1 MLNSIYILVIFY
13 LLLGDSLR
21 ISKKN
26 TSLINKPS
34 IICTIISTIIS
45 TSNVNA
51 ATYSEPNSFQVTYP
65 DSFVVSPKPLKT
77 HEIEFL
83 SKSEDIK
90 GYNFGVTVDRVKV
103 NTIKD
108 IFKEPLLLANKVTQ
122 VEKSKEGV
130 FDVTILNTNE
140 DTVKLVSSPDST
152 QTTPPVAYIVEYK
165 IDSSRGKNHYLVKST
180 IVNKKLYVATVQT
193 KDADWKDE
201 IPATA
206 AKLIDS
212 LVII

>member
-1 MLNSIYILVIFY
+1 MLNSLYILVIFY

-21 ISKKN
+21 ISKKI
-26 TSLINKPS
+26 TSFINKPA
-34 IICTIISTIIS
+34 IICTILSTIIS
-45 TSNVNA
+45 SNVNA
-51 ATYSEPNSFQVTYP
+51 AIYTEANSFQVTYP
-65 DSFVVSPKPLKT
+65 DNFVVSPKPLKT

-103 NTIKD
+103 DTIKD

-130 FDVTILNTNE
+130 FDVTILNTKE
-140 DTVKLVSSPDST
+140 ESVKLASSPDSS
-152 QTTPPVAYIVEYK
+152 QTTPPVSYIVEYK
-165 IDSSRGKNHYLVKST
+165 IDSSRGQNHYLVKST
-180 IVNKKLYVATVQT
+180 IINKKLYVATVQT

-201 IPATA
+201 IPGTA

>member
-1 MLNSIYILVIFY
+1 MLNSLYILVIFY
-13 LLLGDSLR
+13 LLLGDSFHM
-21 ISKKN
+21 SKKL
-26 TSLINKPS
+26 TSFINKPA
-34 IICTIISTIIS
+34 IICTILSTIIS
-45 TSNVNA
+45 SSNVNA
-51 ATYSEPNSFQVTYP
+51 ATYTEANSFQITYP
-65 DSFVVSPKPLKT
+65 DSFVISPKPLKT

-103 NTIKD
+103 DTIKD

-130 FDVTILNTNE
+130 FDVTILNTKE
-140 DTVKLVSSPDST
+140 DTVKLASPDST
-152 QTTPPVAYIVEYK
+152 PPVSYIVEYK
-165 IDSSRGKNHYLVKST
+165 IDSSRGQNHYLVKST
-180 IVNKKLYVATVQT
+180 IINKKLYVATVQT

-201 IPATA
+201 IPGTA